1 MMLTILDFFNALAL
15 ILGWSVIL
23 TTVTVIIVFLFF
35 LVSDF
40 LDPSRKP
47 HSRR

>member
-1 MMLTILDFFNALAL
+1 MMPTILDFFNVLAL

-23 TTVTVIIVFLFF
+23 TTVTVIIVYLFF
-35 LVSDF
+35 LVGDF
-40 LDPSRKP
+40 LDLFRKP